1 MRLTVLTGIGF
12 SLLWITVKMIFFWTG
27 ILGTD
32 IAPAVLLN
40 MLFLLLSISVGLYLH
55 KRAETEFG
63 NALLDIKNAM
73 TAGLPYVVIVSVF
86 LYFYY
91 AKIDPEFNQHQIA
104 EAYTSV
110 EKKMADPDTFLEIK
124 ASNESFEVMSKE
136 EILAQLKENL
146 ERNYSPSFT
155 MTVSLLGLLLLATL
169 NSLFVTIVYR
179 RLVFRQR

>member
-1 MRLTVLTGIGF
+1 
-12 SLLWITVKMIFFWTG
+12 
-27 ILGTD
+27 
-32 IAPAVLLN
+32 
-40 MLFLLLSISVGLYLH
+40 
-55 KRAETEFG
+55 
-63 NALLDIKNAM
+63 M